1 MKFLTMLTILL
12 CSMFLLAGCSGGDDA
27 ATTAE
32 EMTPATDTAPAA
44 EAAPAEAEAVAAVH
58 DCDGGCGMKA
68 QPEATMTEVEGKWFC
83 AGCVGK
89 AKDAVKDAAGHG

>member
-1 MKFLTMLTILL
+1 MKNLTMLIILL

-32 EMTPATDTAPAA
+32 ETAPATEA
-44 EAAPAEAEAVAAVH
+44 APTTEAAPAEADAVAAVH

-68 QPEATMTEVEGKWFC
+68 QPEESMTEVGGKWFC
-83 AGCVGK
+83 AGCVDK
-89 AKDAVKDAAGHG
+89 AKETSGHG

>member
-1 MKFLTMLTILL
+1 MKILTMLIILL

-32 EMTPATDTAPAA
+32 EMTPAT

-83 AGCVGK
+83 AGCVDK